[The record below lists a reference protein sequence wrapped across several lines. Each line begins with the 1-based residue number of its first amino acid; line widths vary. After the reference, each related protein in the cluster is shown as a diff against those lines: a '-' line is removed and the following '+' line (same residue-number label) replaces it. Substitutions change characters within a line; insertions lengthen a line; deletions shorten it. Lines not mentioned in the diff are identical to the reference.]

1 MQFYNFRLVLLLL
14 LLLASAC
21 ASESS
26 EDSQPLQ
33 VVGSTLF
40 PTEEE
45 ATPDLKDI
53 LIPVAVSTP
62 QATTATP
69 VPDVTPTQESPTP
82 TPTPSTV
89 TTQPPEEP
97 SDEIEVMPATSS
109 NNATPEATTATPVP
123 DVTPTQVSAT
133 PSATPST
140 VTSQIPGRISSDS
153 DLVISLEELNNL
165 DPKPLPC
172 AEAEYSKM
180 YKEDVNSYCVPGC
193 PPNLAGCGGEGLPI
207 FLPFIPPVP
216 PVISEVD
223 AEAIALLDE
232 GYYTT
237 KSPYAGKTP
246 GDVSG
251 PVGPVGNTGVEP
263 PVNGVLPG
271 LDDRDVALWF
281 DNRSNINGTYLNE
294 HWTSR
299 VDDKPYDLCDDAQ
312 LLRFS
317 VYGRNL
323 APGEELTDNDLEVIE
338 QTRQEY
344 GVTCYNNNNKS
355 WSKRYV
361 AVGPSWYADKPTKA
375 HVTPEHAL
383 EEILKRNPKGLF
395 KARRLYPDDNTL
407 LWRRIAGYHG
417 QGREYE
423 TGRRF
428 PLEPNDKVVLAEKAT
443 TITENVL
450 RGLVHNQSQTLF
462 ARNVVVTASS
472 IDEKEN
478 TISSSWSWPL
488 TIQPGEFAPFEI
500 ENWQG
505 NTDASKINFNITAN
519 MSPYLDITRSFSFR
533 GGIFTYWNTVDIP
546 IGLLQELYPEDLDPE
561 DLVNGKVPDYWETGY
576 ERWTIDIG
584 AYLGLPQSHPSLK
597 NRISK
602 LDLNKLDIK
611 AFAMFWNS
619 EIVPTGVPNE
629 ATVKMTLTDIVD
641 LTPYLDGPYPAH
653 LEYARF
659 DGDILGQSHFG
670 EFKIVLP
677 LASPETNYH
686 IWIGAANPAP
696 PTNSPEMP

>member
-1 MQFYNFRLVLLLL
+1 MNFYNLRIVLFLL
-14 LLLASAC
+14 LLLAASC
-21 ASESS
+21 ATGTS

-53 LIPVAVSTP
+53 LTPVAVSTP
-62 QATTATP
+62 KTTTATP
-69 VPDVTPTQESPTP
+69 APDVTPTKVSATP
-82 TPTPSTV
+82 TATPSTV
-89 TTQPPEEP
+89 TAQIPEE
-97 SDEIEVMPATSS
+97 SIDEIEVAPATSL
-109 NNATPEATTATPVP
+109 NNATPEATTVTPAP

-133 PSATPST
+133 PTATPST
-140 VTSQIPGRISSDS
+140 VTAQIPGRISPDS

-172 AEAEYSKM
+172 TEEGDEM
-180 YKEDVNSYCVPGC
+180 LYCVPGC
-193 PPNLAGCGGEGLPI
+193 PAGLAECAREGLPI

-216 PVISEVD
+216 PVITEASAD
-223 AEAIALLDE
+223 AIALLDE

-263 PVNGVLPG
+263 PVNGVLPD
-271 LDDRDVALWF
+271 LDDRDIALWF
-281 DNRSNINGTYLNE
+281 DNRSNINGRYLNE

-317 VYGRNL
+317 AHGRIL
-323 APGEELTDNDLEVIE
+323 APGEELTDDDLEVIE

-344 GVTCYNNNNKS
+344 GVTCYNNNNKP

-361 AVGPSWYADKPTKA
+361 AVGPSWYADKPTGA
-375 HVTPEHAL
+375 HLTPEHAL

-395 KARRLYPDDNTL
+395 KSRRLYPDDNTL
-407 LWRRIAGYHG
+407 FWRRIAGYYG
-417 QGREYE
+417 EGRGYE
-423 TGRRF
+423 TGRMF
-428 PLEPNDKVVLAEKAT
+428 PLEPNDEVVLAEKAT

-450 RGLVHNQSQTLF
+450 RGLIHNQSQTLF
-462 ARNVVVTASS
+462 ARNVIVTASS
-472 IDEKEN
+472 IDENEN
-478 TISSSWSWPL
+478 TVSSSWSWPL

-505 NTDASKINFNITAN
+505 STDASKINFNITAN

-533 GGIFTYWNTVDIP
+533 GGIYTYWNTVDIP

-561 DLVNGKVPDYWETGY
+561 DLINGKVPDYWETGY
-576 ERWTIDIG
+576 EKWTIDVG

-602 LDLNKLDIK
+602 LDLNKLNIK

-619 EIVPTGVPNE
+619 EIVPTNVPNQ
-629 ATVKMTLTDIVD
+629 ATVKMTLTDIID
-641 LTPYLDGPYPAH
+641 LTPYLNGPYPAH

-677 LASPETNYH
+677 LASPETAYH
-686 IWIGAANPAP
+686 IWIGATNPAP
-696 PTNSPEMP
+696 PTNSPETPQL